1 MLFVFII
8 IGLGVQET
16 LLSFSGVIVLVIFL
30 AIIYRIV
37 RIGRTSVDLELEKKR
52 LRSFADL
59 PDSYHVFQG
68 AYVEFEGRSY
78 SCDYFV
84 ISPSCCFAIMEERSP
99 GRFEGNTDFDI
110 WTIINEEKGREVKKE
125 VYFATS
131 ILRQQTYHAAEM
143 LKSEAM
149 AMWVQGIVYFSN
161 KHASAKGTGKN
172 TKVIDDKQKLHQYIT
187 SFSPPFKPNPGSFE
201 KAIKLIKKRSKAK
214 RLL

>member
-110 WTIINEEKGREVKKE
+110 WTIINEEKGREVKKRS
-125 VYFATS
+125 VLCNLHITS
-131 ILRQQTYHAAEM
+131 ANILCSRNVEIRSDGDVGARNCLFFQQTC
-143 LKSEAM
+143 LC
-149 AMWVQGIVYFSN
+149 
-161 KHASAKGTGKN
+161 
-172 TKVIDDKQKLHQYIT
+172 
-187 SFSPPFKPNPGSFE
+187 
-201 KAIKLIKKRSKAK
+201 
-214 RLL
+214 